1 MRPSACGRGAVTGSG
16 SAAYPDGVSV
26 PSRLPGWIPR
36 APAAWARP
44 ILIANLVGE
53 VGIVVTGGVV
63 RLTGSG
69 LGCPTWPEC
78 VPGSVTPVRTDASA
92 YHDLIEFGNRT
103 LTGVVGVLALAS
115 IWVVLT
121 RFPERRR
128 LHLLAFGVLGGI
140 IAQGIVGGIAV
151 LTGLNPWIV
160 MAHFL
165 VSMVLVAVSTAL
177 VHGARHRTAAA
188 GAVELVVHPLA
199 RRLAQ
204 ATAGVG
210 ALVLV
215 LGTVVTGSG
224 PHSGDADTP
233 ARTGFDPRLV
243 SWLHADV
250 VMFFT
255 GLVIATLVAVRFTST
270 SREAKRAWD
279 VVIGVTL
286 LQGVIGYVQY
296 FTALPIAL
304 VALHMLGACLLVVAL
319 TRGVLATRA
328 PAGAEPAAPGEP
340 LPNHKEMH
348 EVSDSRPA

>member
-1 MRPSACGRGAVTGSG
+1 M
-16 SAAYPDGVSV
+16 SV
-26 PSRLPGWIPR
+26 ASRLPGWIPR

-53 VGIVVTGGVV
+53 IGIVVTGGVV

-78 VPGSVTPVRTDASA
+78 VPGSVTPVRTDASQ

-103 LTGVVGVLALAS
+103 LTGVVGILALAS

-121 RFPERRR
+121 RFPDRGR

-165 VSMVLVAVSTAL
+165 VSMVLVTVSTAL
-177 VHGARHRTAAA
+177 VHGARPGPVRPS
-188 GAVELVVHPLA
+188 ELVVHPLA

-204 ATAGVG
+204 GTAAVG
-210 ALVLV
+210 ALVIV

-224 PHSGDADTP
+224 PHSGDALTP
-233 ARTGFDPRLV
+233 ARTGFDPRFV
-243 SWLHADV
+243 SWMHADL
-250 VMFFT
+250 VMFFS
-255 GLVIATLVAVRFTST
+255 GLVIATLVAVRLTSS

-279 VVIGVTL
+279 VVLGVTL
-286 LQGVIGYVQY
+286 LQGVIGYAQY
-296 FTALPIAL
+296 FTGLPIVL

-319 TRGVLATRA
+319 TRGVLTTRGDAGDRSGAAASDATLA
-328 PAGAEPAAPGEP
+328 
-340 LPNHKEMH
+340 NHKEMH
-348 EVSDSRPA
+348 EVSASRSA